1 MAGALGTLNID
12 LTLNTASFT
21 NAINRSQHQT
31 ERFNQSVRLSLQS
44 ITVQQERMAS
54 QTARS
59 AMSFANFAKV
69 VTGALSIN
77 QVINYADSWTDLQN
91 RMKLVTNS
99 TEALNKATN
108 DVYTIAQKTY
118 QSLDATAQVYQRF
131 SDNAERLGI
140 NQQKVAELTETVSK
154 AVSLSGTSA
163 AAAATGLT
171 QFGQALAAGQL
182 RGQDLNS
189 VIEQIPGLAQAIAE
203 GMGISMGE
211 LKQRAQDGETS
222 IDKIIESLERVKASV
237 DQKFATSVTTVS
249 QSFTNLQSAMTKFV
263 GEANQSIG
271 ATQLLTTGLAGLSNN
286 LSTVAKI
293 VEAVAVTALVAKL
306 SQWTKATYLKNQ
318 ASANEAKAALR
329 SAEANSF
336 AAASASR
343 KAWADKESA
352 ISAMNSAKMSYQSA
366 KGTAAEAYALEKV
379 IATKSLAT
387 AASLQYKQALIAE
400 TATQRTLTAARRQAT
415 VAGRA
420 LSGVLA
426 FTGGPVGLALTAI
439 TAVGIG
445 VYEYSQNVKQAKL
458 ESIEFANALDTSTE
472 ALKAMN
478 NQALLTNLSKLS
490 AGIDAE
496 IEKVEESVEK
506 AKKLATDSKSG
517 WSLSA
522 SSYLRYTND
531 YEGYKEII
539 AEQQREAK
547 IGLDAA
553 MGDVVSQLTVLE
565 RQRASIRQM
574 LAQVEEKYGKQSEE
588 YQRYVSKVEEADSV
602 VNKFRVTLKNLGF
615 DFDALINTTNQAT
628 NSQANV
634 TVTIAKQIEDSIKK
648 SQRSLEKTKA
658 TGEALAKLNAEDVL
672 ASRKVTP
679 DMQGYDKALQAEI
692 DAQLALQSKKI
703 KPPKTPKSS
712 IDYAKQYTK
721 ILSDLQEKQASL
733 IADGQS
739 IQLYGTTSSFNEY
752 NSALA
757 DIKKNKEKFDEI
769 LKIDPKAIETIK
781 EKAKAIDDM
790 ARANSVAQFAYDRN
804 KEVEQMQF
812 ETSLIGKSRA
822 EQERLNALREVDLL
836 YKQAS
841 VDLGDKELA
850 NLQRNVEL
858 TKQKIEAE
866 LQKRELMKL
875 DPVEGL
881 NQGLSDFGDSATNVM
896 ENVKNV
902 TANVLN
908 NMSDSLA
915 DFVLTG
921 KGSFKDFANAVI
933 SDITRMVMKM
943 LVFKAIEAGT
953 SFFMGG
959 ASGGSDAGGGP
970 GGLFA
975 YGGYTGHGG
984 KFEPKGIVHGGEFVF
999 TKEATAKLGIGNLYR
1014 LMNSTQG
1021 YASGGFVGSL
1031 AGKMPSAPVTTS
1043 SSSGVNI
1050 TVVNQITVTGNG
1062 DAVLVQAMKE
1072 AAQQGTDAG
1081 AQKARAMILQDFQ
1094 SNGTAR
1100 RTLGV

>member
-31 ERFNQSVRLSLQS
+31 ERFNQSVRVSLQS

-54 QTARS
+54 QTAKS

-263 GEANQSIG
+263 GEANQSTG
-271 ATQLLTTGLAGLSNN
+271 ATQLLNTGLSVLSNN
-286 LSTVAKI
+286 FSEVMKV
-293 VEAVAVTALVAKL
+293 VEALAVTAIVIKITKWTQATYAQTTATKLKVQQDLIAAKATQAKMTAELELARVEMRSLQAQLQLAQTEAQRSSIRMRMKAQSSIIVSATNAETLATQRLNAAQRASSTLGRGFGGALAFLGGPLGIATGLLTAGAMAYYEWQQQAEQSRQKALEYAESLDVATESLNKL
-306 SQWTKATYLKNQ
+306 SDAERQ
-318 ASANEAKAALR
+318 ASIGKLFDSFDAQIEKIEELKKKQEELKRSSDFGGANKGISFYYTGDYEAF
-329 SAEANSF
+329 SAEVVKA
-336 AAASASR
+336 R
-343 KAWADKESA
+343 KDEIQVTADLEEKNRELEA
-352 ISAMNSAKMSYQSA
+352 IRKKMA
-366 KGTAAEAYALEKV
+366 LLLDAEVQKNGMVSNAYALYAGRIYDASVKSDELIGKLHLQGSAFDNLAQS
-379 IATKSLAT
+379 IRSATQEQQQFSANSLIIVSADAQKSID
-387 AASLQYKQALIAE
+387 ASL
-400 TATQRTLTAARRQAT
+400 
-415 VAGRA
+415 RA
-420 LSGVLA
+420 
-426 FTGGPVGLALTAI
+426 
-439 TAVGIG
+439 
-445 VYEYSQNVKQAKL
+445 
-458 ESIEFANALDTSTE
+458 
-472 ALKAMN
+472 
-478 NQALLTNLSKLS
+478 
-490 AGIDAE
+490 
-496 IEKVEESVEK
+496 IEK
-506 AKKLATDSKSG
+506 A
-517 WSLSA
+517 
-522 SSYLRYTND
+522 
-531 YEGYKEII
+531 
-539 AEQQREAK
+539 
-547 IGLDAA
+547 
-553 MGDVVSQLTVLE
+553 
-565 RQRASIRQM
+565 
-574 LAQVEEKYGKQSEE
+574 
-588 YQRYVSKVEEADSV
+588 
-602 VNKFRVTLKNLGF
+602 
-615 DFDALINTTNQAT
+615 
-628 NSQANV
+628 
-634 TVTIAKQIEDSIKK
+634 
-648 SQRSLEKTKA
+648 KA

-672 ASRKVTP
+672 VSRKVTP

-757 DIKKNKEKFDEI
+757 DIKKNKEKFDAI

-850 NLQRNVEL
+850 NLQRKVEL
-858 TKQKIEAE
+858 TKQKIQEE
-866 LQKRELMKL
+866 LKKREDIKS
-875 DPVEGL
+875 DPVEGVK
-881 NQGLSDFGDSATNVM
+881 QGLSDFSESATNVM

-902 TANVLN
+902 TTNALN

-921 KGSFKDFANAVI
+921 KGSFKDFANSVI
-933 SDITRMVMKM
+933 SDITKMVMKM
-943 LVFKAIEAGT
+943 LIFKAIEAGGQA
-953 SFFMGG
+953 MGFNMG
-959 ASGGSDAGGGP
+959 WMSNGH
-970 GGLFA
+970 A

-984 KFEPKGIVHGGEFVF
+984 KFEPKGVVHGGEFVF
-999 TKEATAKLGIGNLYR
+999 TKEATAKLGVGNLYR
-1014 LMNSTQG
+1014 LMHSAQG

-1031 AGKMPSAPVTTS
+1031 AGKVPSTPVTTS

-1062 DAVLVQAMKE
+1062 DAVLAQLVKE
-1072 AAQQGTDAG
+1072 ATEQGSEAG
-1081 AQKARAMILQDFQ
+1081 AQKARAIILQDFQ

>member
-31 ERFNQSVRLSLQS
+31 ERFNQNVRVSLQS

-54 QTARS
+54 QTAKS
-59 AMSFANFAKV
+59 ASSFANFAKV
-69 VTGALSIN
+69 VTGALSVK
-77 QVINYADSWTDLQN
+77 QVINYADGWTDLQN
-91 RMKLVTNS
+91 RLKLVTDS
-99 TEALNKATN
+99 TQALNRATN

-163 AAAATGLT
+163 ASAAMGLT

-203 GMGISMGE
+203 GMGISMGD
-211 LKQRAQDGETS
+211 LKKKAQDGEMA
-222 IDKIIESLERVKASV
+222 IDKIIQALEKVKDSV

-249 QSFTNLQSAMTKFV
+249 QGFTNLQSAMTKFV
-263 GEANQSIG
+263 GEANQSTG
-271 ATQLLTTGLAGLSNN
+271 ATQLLTTGLSALSNN
-286 LSTVAKI
+286 FSEVMKVA
-293 VEAVAVTALVAKL
+293 EALAVTAIVVKITKWTQATYAQTTATKLKVQQDLIAAKATQAKMTAELELARVEMRSLQAQLQLAQTEAQRSSIRMRMKAQSSIIVSATNAETLAIQRLNAAQRASSTLGRGFGGALAFLGGPLGIATGLLTAGAMAYYEWQQQAEQSRQKALEYAESLDVATESLNKL
-306 SQWTKATYLKNQ
+306 SDAERQ
-318 ASANEAKAALR
+318 ASMVKL
-329 SAEANSF
+329 AEGLDARVTKIDELTQKQKELIELS
-336 AAASASR
+336 
-343 KAWADKESA
+343 KVDLADKGLQFYYTNDFDSYSSGMFKAQKEEIQVTA
-352 ISAMNSAKMSYQSA
+352 DLEAEKRKLGIERGKMA
-366 KGTAAEAYALEKV
+366 TLMDAEVQKNGMVSNAYALYASRIYDASVKSDELVGKLHLQGSAFDNLAQS
-379 IATKSLAT
+379 IRSATQEQQQFSANSLIIVSADAQKSID
-387 AASLQYKQALIAE
+387 ASL
-400 TATQRTLTAARRQAT
+400 
-415 VAGRA
+415 RA
-420 LSGVLA
+420 
-426 FTGGPVGLALTAI
+426 
-439 TAVGIG
+439 
-445 VYEYSQNVKQAKL
+445 
-458 ESIEFANALDTSTE
+458 
-472 ALKAMN
+472 
-478 NQALLTNLSKLS
+478 
-490 AGIDAE
+490 
-496 IEKVEESVEK
+496 IEK
-506 AKKLATDSKSG
+506 A
-517 WSLSA
+517 
-522 SSYLRYTND
+522 
-531 YEGYKEII
+531 
-539 AEQQREAK
+539 
-547 IGLDAA
+547 
-553 MGDVVSQLTVLE
+553 
-565 RQRASIRQM
+565 
-574 LAQVEEKYGKQSEE
+574 
-588 YQRYVSKVEEADSV
+588 
-602 VNKFRVTLKNLGF
+602 
-615 DFDALINTTNQAT
+615 
-628 NSQANV
+628 
-634 TVTIAKQIEDSIKK
+634 
-648 SQRSLEKTKA
+648 KA

-721 ILSDLQEKQASL
+721 LLSELQEKQASL

-757 DIKKNKEKFDEI
+757 DIKKNKEKFDAI

-790 ARANSVAQFAYDRN
+790 ARANSVAQFAYDRD

-822 EQERLNALREVDLL
+822 EQERLNALRQVDLL
-836 YKQAS
+836 YQQAK

-858 TKQKIEAE
+858 TKQKIDAE

-881 NQGLSDFGDSATNVM
+881 NQGLSDFSDSATNVM

-902 TANVLN
+902 TTNALN

-959 ASGGSDAGGGP
+959 ASGGGDAGGGP

-984 KFEPKGIVHGGEFVF
+984 KFEPKGVVHGGEFVF

-1014 LMNSTQG
+1014 LMNSTRG

-1031 AGKMPSAPVTTS
+1031 AGKVPSTPVTTS

-1062 DAVLVQAMKE
+1062 DAVLAQAMKE
-1072 AAQQGTDAG
+1072 AAEQGTEAG
-1081 AQKARAMILQDFQ
+1081 AQKARAIILQDFQ

>member
-31 ERFNQSVRLSLQS
+31 ERFNQSVRVSLQS

-54 QTARS
+54 QTAKS
-59 AMSFANFAKV
+59 ASSFASFAKA
-69 VTGALSIN
+69 VTGALSVH
-77 QVINYADSWTDLQN
+77 QVISYADGWTDLQN
-91 RMKLVTNS
+91 RLKLVTKS
-99 TEALNKATN
+99 TQELNKATN

-163 AAAATGLT
+163 ASAAMGLT

-211 LKQRAQDGETS
+211 LKKKAQDGETS

-263 GEANQSIG
+263 GEANQSTG
-271 ATQLLTTGLAGLSNN
+271 ATQLLNTGLSTLSNN
-286 LSTVAKI
+286 FSEVMRITETL
-293 VEAVAVTALVAKL
+293 AVTAIVIKITKWTQATYAQATATKLKVQQDLIAAKVTQAKMTAELELARIEMGSLQAQLQLAQTEAQRSSIRMRMKAQSSIIVSATNAETLAIQRLNAAQRASSTLGRGFGGALAFLGGPLGIATGLLTAGAMAYYEWQQQAEQSRQKALEYAESLDVATESLKKL
-306 SQWTKATYLKNQ
+306 SDAERQ
-318 ASANEAKAALR
+318 ASIGKL
-329 SAEANSF
+329 AEGLDARITKIDELT
-336 AAASASR
+336 R
-343 KAWADKESA
+343 KQEKLNDLSKVDLADKGIQFYYTNDFDSYSSGMVKAQKEEIQVTA
-352 ISAMNSAKMSYQSA
+352 DLEAEKRKLGIERGKMASLMD
-366 KGTAAEAYALEKV
+366 AEIQKNGMVSNAYALYADRIYDASVKSDELVGKLHLQGSAFDNLAQS
-379 IATKSLAT
+379 IRSATQEQQQFSANSLIIVSADAQKSID
-387 AASLQYKQALIAE
+387 ASL
-400 TATQRTLTAARRQAT
+400 
-415 VAGRA
+415 RA
-420 LSGVLA
+420 
-426 FTGGPVGLALTAI
+426 
-439 TAVGIG
+439 
-445 VYEYSQNVKQAKL
+445 
-458 ESIEFANALDTSTE
+458 
-472 ALKAMN
+472 
-478 NQALLTNLSKLS
+478 
-490 AGIDAE
+490 
-496 IEKVEESVEK
+496 IEK
-506 AKKLATDSKSG
+506 A
-517 WSLSA
+517 
-522 SSYLRYTND
+522 
-531 YEGYKEII
+531 
-539 AEQQREAK
+539 
-547 IGLDAA
+547 
-553 MGDVVSQLTVLE
+553 
-565 RQRASIRQM
+565 
-574 LAQVEEKYGKQSEE
+574 
-588 YQRYVSKVEEADSV
+588 
-602 VNKFRVTLKNLGF
+602 
-615 DFDALINTTNQAT
+615 
-628 NSQANV
+628 
-634 TVTIAKQIEDSIKK
+634 
-648 SQRSLEKTKA
+648 KA

-692 DAQLALQSKKI
+692 DAQLASQSKKI

-721 ILSDLQEKQASL
+721 LLSDLQEKQASL

-781 EKAKAIDDM
+781 EKTKAIDDM
-790 ARANSVAQFAYDRN
+790 ARANSVAQFAYDRG

-822 EQERLNALREVDLL
+822 EQERLNSLRQVDLL
-836 YKQAS
+836 YQQAK

-858 TKQKIEAE
+858 TKQKIDAE

-881 NQGLSDFGDSATNVM
+881 NQGLSDFSDSATNVM

-902 TANVLN
+902 TANALN

-959 ASGGSDAGGGP
+959 ASGGGDAGGGP

-975 YGGYTGHGG
+975 HGGYTGHGG
-984 KFEPKGIVHGGEFVF
+984 KFEPKGVVHGGEFVF

-1031 AGKMPSAPVTTS
+1031 AGKVPSTPVTTS

-1050 TVVNQITVTGNG
+1050 TVINQITVTGNG
-1062 DAVLVQAMKE
+1062 DAVLAQAMKE
-1072 AAQQGTDAG
+1072 AAEQGSEAG
-1081 AQKARAMILQDFQ
+1081 AQKARAIILQDFQ

>member
-31 ERFNQSVRLSLQS
+31 ERFNQSVRVSLQS

-54 QTARS
+54 QTAKS

-140 NQQKVAELTETVSK
+140 NQLKVAELTETVSK

-263 GEANQSIG
+263 GEANQSTG
-271 ATQLLTTGLAGLSNN
+271 ATQLLNTGLSVLSNN
-286 LSTVAKI
+286 FSEVMKV
-293 VEAVAVTALVAKL
+293 VEALAVTAIVIKITKWTQATYAQTTATKL
-306 SQWTKATYLKNQ
+306 KVQQDLIAAKATQ
-318 ASANEAKAALR
+318 
-329 SAEANSF
+329 
-336 AAASASR
+336 
-343 KAWADKESA
+343 
-352 ISAMNSAKMSYQSA
+352 AKM
-366 KGTAAEAYALEKV
+366 TAELE
-379 IATKSLAT
+379 LARVEMR
-387 AASLQYKQALIAE
+387 SLQAQLQLAQTEAQRSSIRMRMKAQSSIIVSATNAE
-400 TATQRTLTAARRQAT
+400 TLATQRLNAAQRASSTL
-415 VAGRA
+415 GRGFG
-420 LSGVLA
+420 GVLA
-426 FTGGPVGLALTAI
+426 FLGGPLGIATGLLTAGAMAYYEWQQQAEQSRQKALEYAESLDVATESLNKLSDAERQASI
-439 TAVGIG
+439 GKLFDSFDAQIEKIEELKKKQEELKRSSDFGGANKGISFYYTGDYEAFSAEVVKARKDEIQVTAD
-445 VYEYSQNVKQAKL
+445 L
-458 ESIEFANALDTSTE
+458 EEKNRELE
-472 ALKAMN
+472 AIRKKM
-478 NQALLTNLSKLS
+478 ALLLDAEVQKNGMVSNAYALYAGRIYDASVKSDELIGKLHLQGSAFDNLAQSIRS
-490 AGIDAE
+490 ATQEQQQFSANSLIIVSADAQKSIDASLRA
-496 IEKVEESVEK
+496 IEK
-506 AKKLATDSKSG
+506 A
-517 WSLSA
+517 
-522 SSYLRYTND
+522 
-531 YEGYKEII
+531 
-539 AEQQREAK
+539 
-547 IGLDAA
+547 
-553 MGDVVSQLTVLE
+553 
-565 RQRASIRQM
+565 
-574 LAQVEEKYGKQSEE
+574 
-588 YQRYVSKVEEADSV
+588 
-602 VNKFRVTLKNLGF
+602 
-615 DFDALINTTNQAT
+615 
-628 NSQANV
+628 
-634 TVTIAKQIEDSIKK
+634 
-648 SQRSLEKTKA
+648 KA

-692 DAQLALQSKKI
+692 DAQLTLQSKKI

-757 DIKKNKEKFDEI
+757 DIKKNKEKFDAI

-822 EQERLNALREVDLL
+822 EQERLNALRGVDLL

-850 NLQRNVEL
+850 NLQNNVEL
-858 TKQKIEAE
+858 TKQKIEVE

-902 TANVLN
+902 TANALN

>member
-263 GEANQSIG
+263 GEANQSTG
-271 ATQLLTTGLAGLSNN
+271 ATQLLNTGLSVLSNN
-286 LSTVAKI
+286 FSEVMKV
-293 VEAVAVTALVAKL
+293 VEALAVTAIVIKITKWTQATYAQTTATKLKVQQDLIAAKATQAKMTAELELAHVEMRSLQAQLQLAQTEAQRSSIRMRMKAQSSIIVSATNAETLATQRLNAAQRASSTLGRGFGGALAFLGGPLGIATGLLTAGAMAYYEWQQQAEQSRQKALEYAESLDVATESLNKL
-306 SQWTKATYLKNQ
+306 SDAERQ
-318 ASANEAKAALR
+318 ASIGKLFDSFDAQIKKIEELKKKQEELKRLSDFGGANKGISFYYTGDYEAF
-329 SAEANSF
+329 SAEVVKA
-336 AAASASR
+336 R
-343 KAWADKESA
+343 KDEIQVTADLEEKNRELEA
-352 ISAMNSAKMSYQSA
+352 IRKKMA
-366 KGTAAEAYALEKV
+366 LLLDAEVQKNGMVSNAYALYAGRIYDASV
-379 IATKSLAT
+379 KSDELIGKLHLQGSAFDNLAQSIRS
-387 AASLQYKQALIAE
+387 AAQEQQQFSANSLIIVSADAQKSIDASL
-400 TATQRTLTAARRQAT
+400 
-415 VAGRA
+415 RA
-420 LSGVLA
+420 
-426 FTGGPVGLALTAI
+426 
-439 TAVGIG
+439 
-445 VYEYSQNVKQAKL
+445 
-458 ESIEFANALDTSTE
+458 
-472 ALKAMN
+472 
-478 NQALLTNLSKLS
+478 
-490 AGIDAE
+490 
-496 IEKVEESVEK
+496 IEK
-506 AKKLATDSKSG
+506 A
-517 WSLSA
+517 
-522 SSYLRYTND
+522 
-531 YEGYKEII
+531 
-539 AEQQREAK
+539 
-547 IGLDAA
+547 
-553 MGDVVSQLTVLE
+553 
-565 RQRASIRQM
+565 
-574 LAQVEEKYGKQSEE
+574 
-588 YQRYVSKVEEADSV
+588 
-602 VNKFRVTLKNLGF
+602 
-615 DFDALINTTNQAT
+615 
-628 NSQANV
+628 
-634 TVTIAKQIEDSIKK
+634 
-648 SQRSLEKTKA
+648 KA

-757 DIKKNKEKFDEI
+757 DIKKNKEKFDAI

-790 ARANSVAQFAYDRN
+790 ARANSVAQFAYDRG

-822 EQERLNALREVDLL
+822 EQERLNALRQVDLL
-836 YKQAS
+836 YQQAK

-850 NLQRNVEL
+850 NLQNNVEL

-902 TANVLN
+902 TANALN

-1031 AGKMPSAPVTTS
+1031 AGKMPSSPVTTS

-1062 DAVLVQAMKE
+1062 DSVLVQAMKE

>member
-54 QTARS
+54 QTAKS

-263 GEANQSIG
+263 GEANQSTG
-271 ATQLLTTGLAGLSNN
+271 ATQLLNTGLSVLSNN
-286 LSTVAKI
+286 FSEVMKV
-293 VEAVAVTALVAKL
+293 VEALAVTAIVIKITKWTQATYAQTTATKLKVQQDLIAAKATQAKMTAELELARVEMRSLQAQLQLAQTEAQRSSIRMRMKAQSSIIVSATNAETLATQRLNAAQRASSTLGRGFGGALAFLGGPLGIATGLLTAGAMAYYEWQQQAEQSRQKALEYAESLDVATESLNKL
-306 SQWTKATYLKNQ
+306 SDAERQ
-318 ASANEAKAALR
+318 ASIGKLFDSFDAQIEKIEELKKKQEELKRLSDFGGANKGISFYYTGNYEAF
-329 SAEANSF
+329 SAEVVKA
-336 AAASASR
+336 R
-343 KAWADKESA
+343 KDEIQVTADLEEKNRELEA
-352 ISAMNSAKMSYQSA
+352 IRKKMA
-366 KGTAAEAYALEKV
+366 LLLDAEVQKNGMVSNAYALYAGRIYDASV
-379 IATKSLAT
+379 KSDELIGKLHLQGSAFDNLAQSIRS
-387 AASLQYKQALIAE
+387 AAQEQQQFSANSLIIVSADAQKSIDASL
-400 TATQRTLTAARRQAT
+400 
-415 VAGRA
+415 RA
-420 LSGVLA
+420 
-426 FTGGPVGLALTAI
+426 
-439 TAVGIG
+439 
-445 VYEYSQNVKQAKL
+445 
-458 ESIEFANALDTSTE
+458 
-472 ALKAMN
+472 
-478 NQALLTNLSKLS
+478 
-490 AGIDAE
+490 
-496 IEKVEESVEK
+496 IEK
-506 AKKLATDSKSG
+506 A
-517 WSLSA
+517 
-522 SSYLRYTND
+522 
-531 YEGYKEII
+531 
-539 AEQQREAK
+539 
-547 IGLDAA
+547 
-553 MGDVVSQLTVLE
+553 
-565 RQRASIRQM
+565 
-574 LAQVEEKYGKQSEE
+574 
-588 YQRYVSKVEEADSV
+588 
-602 VNKFRVTLKNLGF
+602 
-615 DFDALINTTNQAT
+615 
-628 NSQANV
+628 
-634 TVTIAKQIEDSIKK
+634 
-648 SQRSLEKTKA
+648 KA

-757 DIKKNKEKFDEI
+757 DIKKNKEKFDAI

-790 ARANSVAQFAYDRN
+790 ARANSVAQFAYDRG

-822 EQERLNALREVDLL
+822 EQERLNALRQVDLL
-836 YKQAS
+836 YQQAK

-850 NLQRNVEL
+850 NLQNNVEL

-902 TANVLN
+902 TANALN

-1031 AGKMPSAPVTTS
+1031 AGKMPSSPVTTS

-1062 DAVLVQAMKE
+1062 DSVLVQAMKE

>member
-54 QTARS
+54 QTAKS

-263 GEANQSIG
+263 GEANQSTG
-271 ATQLLTTGLAGLSNN
+271 ATQLLNTGLSVLSNN
-286 LSTVAKI
+286 FSEVMKV
-293 VEAVAVTALVAKL
+293 VEALAVTAIVIKITKWTQATYAQTTATKLKVQQDLIAAKATQAKMTAELELARVEMRSLQAQLQLAQTEAQRSSIRMRMKAQSSIIVSATNAETLATQRLNAAQRASSTLGRGFGGALAFLGGPLGIATGLLTAGAMAYYEWQQQAEQSRQKALEYAESLDVATESLNKL
-306 SQWTKATYLKNQ
+306 SDAERQ
-318 ASANEAKAALR
+318 ASIGKLFDSFDAQIEKIEELKKKQEELKRLSDFGGANKGISFYYTGDYEAF
-329 SAEANSF
+329 SAEVVKA
-336 AAASASR
+336 R
-343 KAWADKESA
+343 KDEIQVTADLEEKNRELEA
-352 ISAMNSAKMSYQSA
+352 IRKKMA
-366 KGTAAEAYALEKV
+366 LLLDAEVQKNGMVSNAYALYAGRIYDASV
-379 IATKSLAT
+379 KSDELIGKLHLQGSAFDNLAQSIRS
-387 AASLQYKQALIAE
+387 AAQEQQQFSANSLIIVSADAQKSIDASL
-400 TATQRTLTAARRQAT
+400 
-415 VAGRA
+415 RA
-420 LSGVLA
+420 
-426 FTGGPVGLALTAI
+426 
-439 TAVGIG
+439 
-445 VYEYSQNVKQAKL
+445 
-458 ESIEFANALDTSTE
+458 
-472 ALKAMN
+472 
-478 NQALLTNLSKLS
+478 
-490 AGIDAE
+490 
-496 IEKVEESVEK
+496 IEK
-506 AKKLATDSKSG
+506 A
-517 WSLSA
+517 
-522 SSYLRYTND
+522 
-531 YEGYKEII
+531 
-539 AEQQREAK
+539 
-547 IGLDAA
+547 
-553 MGDVVSQLTVLE
+553 
-565 RQRASIRQM
+565 
-574 LAQVEEKYGKQSEE
+574 
-588 YQRYVSKVEEADSV
+588 
-602 VNKFRVTLKNLGF
+602 
-615 DFDALINTTNQAT
+615 
-628 NSQANV
+628 
-634 TVTIAKQIEDSIKK
+634 
-648 SQRSLEKTKA
+648 KA

-757 DIKKNKEKFDEI
+757 DIKKNKEKFDAI

-790 ARANSVAQFAYDRN
+790 ARANSVAQFAYDRG

-822 EQERLNALREVDLL
+822 EQERLNALRQVDLL
-836 YKQAS
+836 YQQAK

-850 NLQRNVEL
+850 NLQNNVEL

-902 TANVLN
+902 TANALN

-1031 AGKMPSAPVTTS
+1031 AGKMPSSPVTTS

-1062 DAVLVQAMKE
+1062 DSVLVQAMKE

>member
-31 ERFNQSVRLSLQS
+31 ERFNQNVRVSLQS

-54 QTARS
+54 QTAKS
-59 AMSFANFAKV
+59 ASSFANFAKV
-69 VTGALSIN
+69 VTGALSVK
-77 QVINYADSWTDLQN
+77 QVINYADGWTDLQN
-91 RMKLVTNS
+91 RLKLVTDS
-99 TEALNKATN
+99 TQALNRATN

-163 AAAATGLT
+163 ASAAMGLT

-203 GMGISMGE
+203 GMGISMRD
-211 LKQRAQDGETS
+211 LKKKAQDGEMA
-222 IDKIIESLERVKASV
+222 IDKIIQALEKVKDSV

-249 QSFTNLQSAMTKFV
+249 QGFTNLQSAMTKFV
-263 GEANQSIG
+263 GEANQSTG
-271 ATQLLTTGLAGLSNN
+271 ATQLLTTGLSALSNN
-286 LSTVAKI
+286 FSEVMKVA
-293 VEAVAVTALVAKL
+293 EALAVTAIVVKITKWTQATYAQTTATKLKVQQDLIAAKATQAKMTAELELARVEMRSLQAQLQLAQTEAQRSSIRMRMKAQSSIIVSATNAETLAIQRLNAAQRASSTLGRGFGGALAFLGGPLGIATGLLTAGAMAYYEWQQQAEQSRQKALEYAESLDVATESLNKL
-306 SQWTKATYLKNQ
+306 SDAERQ
-318 ASANEAKAALR
+318 ASMVKL
-329 SAEANSF
+329 AEGLDARVTKIDELTQKQKELIELS
-336 AAASASR
+336 
-343 KAWADKESA
+343 KVDLADKGLQFYYTNDFDSYSSGMFKAQKEEIQVTA
-352 ISAMNSAKMSYQSA
+352 DLEAEKRKLGIERGKMA
-366 KGTAAEAYALEKV
+366 TLMDAEVQKNGMVSNAYALYASRIYDASVKSDELVGKLHLQGSAFDNLAQS
-379 IATKSLAT
+379 IRSATQEQQQFSANSLIIVSADAQKSID
-387 AASLQYKQALIAE
+387 ASL
-400 TATQRTLTAARRQAT
+400 
-415 VAGRA
+415 RA
-420 LSGVLA
+420 
-426 FTGGPVGLALTAI
+426 
-439 TAVGIG
+439 
-445 VYEYSQNVKQAKL
+445 
-458 ESIEFANALDTSTE
+458 
-472 ALKAMN
+472 
-478 NQALLTNLSKLS
+478 
-490 AGIDAE
+490 
-496 IEKVEESVEK
+496 IEK
-506 AKKLATDSKSG
+506 A
-517 WSLSA
+517 
-522 SSYLRYTND
+522 
-531 YEGYKEII
+531 
-539 AEQQREAK
+539 
-547 IGLDAA
+547 
-553 MGDVVSQLTVLE
+553 
-565 RQRASIRQM
+565 
-574 LAQVEEKYGKQSEE
+574 
-588 YQRYVSKVEEADSV
+588 
-602 VNKFRVTLKNLGF
+602 
-615 DFDALINTTNQAT
+615 
-628 NSQANV
+628 
-634 TVTIAKQIEDSIKK
+634 
-648 SQRSLEKTKA
+648 KA

-721 ILSDLQEKQASL
+721 LLSELQEKQASL

-757 DIKKNKEKFDEI
+757 DIKKNKEKFDAI

-790 ARANSVAQFAYDRN
+790 ARANSVAQFAYDRG

-822 EQERLNALREVDLL
+822 EQERLNALRQVDLL
-836 YKQAS
+836 YQQAK

-858 TKQKIEAE
+858 TKQKIDAE

-881 NQGLSDFGDSATNVM
+881 NQGLSDFSDSATNVM

-902 TANVLN
+902 TTNALN

-959 ASGGSDAGGGP
+959 ASGGGDAGGGP

-984 KFEPKGIVHGGEFVF
+984 KFEPKGVVHGGEFVF

-1014 LMNSTQG
+1014 LMNSTRG

-1031 AGKMPSAPVTTS
+1031 AGKVPSTPVTTS

-1062 DAVLVQAMKE
+1062 DAVLAQAMKE
-1072 AAQQGTDAG
+1072 AAEQGTEAG
-1081 AQKARAMILQDFQ
+1081 AQKARAIILQDFQ

>member
-263 GEANQSIG
+263 GEANQSTG
-271 ATQLLTTGLAGLSNN
+271 ATQLLNTGLSVLSNN
-286 LSTVAKI
+286 FSEVMKV
-293 VEAVAVTALVAKL
+293 VEALAVTAIVIKITKWTQATYAQTTATKL
-306 SQWTKATYLKNQ
+306 KVQQDLIAAKATQ
-318 ASANEAKAALR
+318 
-329 SAEANSF
+329 
-336 AAASASR
+336 
-343 KAWADKESA
+343 
-352 ISAMNSAKMSYQSA
+352 AKM
-366 KGTAAEAYALEKV
+366 TAELE
-379 IATKSLAT
+379 LARVEMR
-387 AASLQYKQALIAE
+387 SLQAQLQLAQTEAQRSSIRMRMKAQSSIIVSATNAE
-400 TATQRTLTAARRQAT
+400 TLATQRLNAAQRASSTLGRGFGGALAFLGGPLGIATGLLTAGAM
-415 VAGRA
+415 
-420 LSGVLA
+420 
-426 FTGGPVGLALTAI
+426 GL
-439 TAVGIG
+439 
-445 VYEYSQNVKQAKL
+445 YEYSAHTKQAKA
-458 ESIEFANALDTSTE
+458 ESIEFANALDASTE
-472 ALKAMN
+472 ALKAMDN
-478 NQALLTNLSKLS
+478 ATLVGNLSKLS
-490 AGIDAE
+490 SGISAQ
-496 IEKVEESVEK
+496 IEKIDEFRQKITSLQNLSNYSVESERVFTEQGVGDLYLK
-506 AKKLATDSKSG
+506 RVSEKQKELDVTMAEFSAQIN
-517 WSLSA
+517 SL
-522 SSYLRYTND
+522 
-531 YEGYKEII
+531 
-539 AEQQREAK
+539 EQQKANMRK
-547 IGLDAA
+547 IL
-553 MGDVVSQLTVLE
+553 SL
-565 RQRASIRQM
+565 
-574 LAQVEEKYGKQSEE
+574 VEEKYGNQSSV
-588 YQRYVSKVEEADSV
+588 YKRYALEVENADAIT
-602 VNKFRVTLKNLGF
+602 NKFRSTLKNLGI
-615 DFDALINTTNQAT
+615 DYDALINTTNQVA

-634 TVTIAKQIEDSIKK
+634 TATIVKQIEDSIIK

-658 TGEALAKLNAEDVL
+658 TGEVLAKLNAEDVL

-757 DIKKNKEKFDEI
+757 DIKKNKEKFDAI

-812 ETSLIGKSRA
+812 ETSLIGKSRV
-822 EQERLNALREVDLL
+822 EQERLNALRGVDLL

-850 NLQRNVEL
+850 NLQNNVEL

-902 TANVLN
+902 TANALN

>member
-59 AMSFANFAKV
+59 AISFANFAKV

-263 GEANQSIG
+263 GEANQSTG
-271 ATQLLTTGLAGLSNN
+271 ATQLLNTGLSVLSNN
-286 LSTVAKI
+286 FSEVMKV
-293 VEAVAVTALVAKL
+293 VEALAVTAIVIKITKWTQATYAQTTATKLKVQQDLIAAKATQAKMTAELELARVEMRSLQAQLQLAQTEAQRSSIRMRMKAQSSIIVSATNAETLATQRLNAAQRASSTLGRGFGGALAFLGGPLGIATGLLTAGAMAYYEWQQQAEQSRQKALEYAESLDVATESLNKL
-306 SQWTKATYLKNQ
+306 SDAERQ
-318 ASANEAKAALR
+318 ASIGKLFDSFDAQIEKIEELKKKQEELKRSSDFGGANKGISFYYTGDYEAF
-329 SAEANSF
+329 SAEVVKA
-336 AAASASR
+336 R
-343 KAWADKESA
+343 KDEIQVTADLEEKNRELEA
-352 ISAMNSAKMSYQSA
+352 IRKKMA
-366 KGTAAEAYALEKV
+366 LLLDAEVQKNGMVSNAYALYAGRIYDASVKSDELIGKLHLQGSAFDNLAQS
-379 IATKSLAT
+379 IRSATQEQQQFSANSLIIVSADAQKSID
-387 AASLQYKQALIAE
+387 ASL
-400 TATQRTLTAARRQAT
+400 
-415 VAGRA
+415 RA
-420 LSGVLA
+420 
-426 FTGGPVGLALTAI
+426 
-439 TAVGIG
+439 
-445 VYEYSQNVKQAKL
+445 
-458 ESIEFANALDTSTE
+458 
-472 ALKAMN
+472 
-478 NQALLTNLSKLS
+478 
-490 AGIDAE
+490 
-496 IEKVEESVEK
+496 IEK
-506 AKKLATDSKSG
+506 A
-517 WSLSA
+517 
-522 SSYLRYTND
+522 
-531 YEGYKEII
+531 
-539 AEQQREAK
+539 
-547 IGLDAA
+547 
-553 MGDVVSQLTVLE
+553 
-565 RQRASIRQM
+565 
-574 LAQVEEKYGKQSEE
+574 
-588 YQRYVSKVEEADSV
+588 
-602 VNKFRVTLKNLGF
+602 
-615 DFDALINTTNQAT
+615 
-628 NSQANV
+628 
-634 TVTIAKQIEDSIKK
+634 
-648 SQRSLEKTKA
+648 KA

-692 DAQLALQSKKI
+692 DAQLTLQSKKI

-757 DIKKNKEKFDEI
+757 DIKKNKEKFDAI

-822 EQERLNALREVDLL
+822 EQERLNALRGVDLL

-850 NLQRNVEL
+850 NLQNNVEL

-902 TANVLN
+902 TANALN

-1081 AQKARAMILQDFQ
+1081 AQKAIAMILQDFQ